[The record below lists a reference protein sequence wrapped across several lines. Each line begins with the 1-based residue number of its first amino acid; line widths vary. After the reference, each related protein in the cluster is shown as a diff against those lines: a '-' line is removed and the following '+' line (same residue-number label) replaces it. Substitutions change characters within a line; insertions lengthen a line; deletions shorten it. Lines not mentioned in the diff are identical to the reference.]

1 MDSRLGFS
9 WLPTYFN
16 YECGMSTA
24 QAGCFINDGMGG
36 GLCGLLCTVSD
47 GADACPTGMG
57 CQDLMDGDYPDTGF
71 CTWPQG

>member
-1 MDSRLGFS
+1 MAMRR
-9 WLPTYFN
+9 
-16 YECGMSTA
+16 MSTA